1 MLKHK
6 RLQAESK
13 LLNKNVIK
21 LSAWKEITEII
32 RFIPEEPSYV
42 YCELDATDLV
52 SIHALE
58 EAGFRFSEFRVS
70 SILKTDDSEISIRPF
85 YPFVAEIITE
95 KTQFNS
101 AVKILQEAYDDDRF
115 STDPLIGKEFAKKRV
130 IENLKKSFK
139 SWPNE
144 FLLGIF
150 NSHTDELVA
159 FRSGAIIQ
167 KTEAWLYQYG
177 IAPAS
182 PFHHTADMV
191 EAFTIHFLKEMGV
204 VHIHAVSTGFNIP
217 ELNRLTQNHGYKMV
231 SSYVLLRKV
240 F

>member
-95 KTQFNS
+95 KTQIQLRRPNPARS
-101 AVKILQEAYDDDRF
+101 IRRRQILHRPPHREGIRQKTCDRKPQKILQILAQR
-115 STDPLIGKEFAKKRV
+115 
-130 IENLKKSFK
+130 
-139 SWPNE
+139 
-144 FLLGIF
+144 
-150 NSHTDELVA
+150 
-159 FRSGAIIQ
+159 
-167 KTEAWLYQYG
+167 
-177 IAPAS
+177 
-182 PFHHTADMV
+182 
-191 EAFTIHFLKEMGV
+191 
-204 VHIHAVSTGFNIP
+204 IP
-217 ELNRLTQNHGYKMV
+217 PRHLQQPH
-231 SSYVLLRKV
+231 
-240 F
+240 